1 MSDRILE
8 QVSALA
14 DDELQEAEARLL
26 LARMARDTELR
37 EAAARYAV
45 IGEALRG
52 SLPAQRR
59 DFSAGVMAA
68 IADDGA
74 AQEYPVESPRLA
86 GSIATRLADV
96 ARPFAGAAVAAT
108 VAMLAIVMLQNPAGS
123 PGDGADFA
131 TDLADAPIEVV
142 PAASGSASN
151 PIVSGRQVEFSNV
164 RSPELQN
171 QLRSYL
177 MNHNEHAGNARL
189 RGVMPYVQIAA
200 DGSALVAEDAEATP
214 ENGGAL
220 PNDPQ
225 F

>member
-14 DDELQEAEARLL
+14 DDELQEAETELL
-26 LARMARDTELR
+26 LERVARDADLR
-37 EAAARYAV
+37 KAAARYAV

-68 IADDGA
+68 IAADDTTD
-74 AQEYPVESPRLA
+74 EYPVESVPRLTGTITA
-86 GSIATRLADV
+86 RLADV
-96 ARPFAGAAVAAT
+96 ARPFAGAAVAAS
-108 VAMLAIVMLQNPAGS
+108 VAMLAIVMLQSPAGS
-123 PGDGADFA
+123 QGDGDG
-131 TDLADAPIEVV
+131 TDLAEAPTEVV
-142 PAASGSASN
+142 PVATGSASN
-151 PIVSGRQVEFSNV
+151 PIVSGQQVEFSNV

-200 DGSALVAEDAEATP
+200 DGSALVDEDLETDP

>member
-14 DDELQEAEARLL
+14 DDELQEAEAQLL

-37 EAAARYAV
+37 EAAARYAL

-74 AQEYPVESPRLA
+74 AEGYPVESPRSA
-86 GSIATRLADV
+86 GSIAARLADV
-96 ARPFAGAAVAAT
+96 ARPFAGAAVAAS
-108 VAMLAIVMLQNPAGS
+108 VAMLAIVMLQNPGS
-123 PGDGADFA
+123 FPGSG
-131 TDLADAPIEVV
+131 TDLAEAPTEVV
-142 PAASGSASN
+142 PAASGSTSN
-151 PIVSGRQVEFSNV
+151 PVVSGRQVEFSNV

-200 DGSALVAEDAEATP
+200 DGSALVADEEEATP
-214 ENGGAL
+214 DSGGVL
-220 PNDPQ
+220 SNDPQ
-225 F
+225 QF